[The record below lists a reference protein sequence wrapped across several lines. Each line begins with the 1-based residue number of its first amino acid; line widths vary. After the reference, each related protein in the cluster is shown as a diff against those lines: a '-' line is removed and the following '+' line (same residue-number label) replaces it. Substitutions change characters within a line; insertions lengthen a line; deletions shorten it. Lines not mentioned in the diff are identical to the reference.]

1 MGCCGEL
8 GLIGVLSGRFDHA
21 LDDKGR
27 VSIPARFRDV
37 LQAQGHDRLYITNHV
52 LEGER
57 CLILYPPR
65 EWEAL
70 AARIKEKARFDRN
83 VQLFETFYIGGAH
96 EVEADKQ
103 GRILIPP
110 KLRSFAK
117 LDREVTF
124 SAQID
129 QLQLWDRAAL
139 DRILAAAENKFV
151 NDPEFFGKL
160 NL

>member
-1 MGCCGEL
+1 M
-8 GLIGVLSGRFDHA
+8 
-21 LDDKGR
+21 
-27 VSIPARFRDV
+27 
-37 LQAQGHDRLYITNHV
+37 
-52 LEGER
+52 
-57 CLILYPPR
+57 YPPR